1 MIDLQYENVLKLGEL
16 SKSMILQEQYKQL
29 ELQMRKEGVAY
40 IVRLLLLLVMN
51 AENEMMN
58 RMMVL

>member
-1 MIDLQYENVLKLGEL
+1 MKLGEL

>member
-1 MIDLQYENVLKLGEL
+1 MIDKQYENVLKLGEL
-16 SKSMILQEQYKQL
+16 STSMILQEQYKQL
-29 ELQMRKEGVAY
+29 ELQMRKEGVTY

>member
-1 MIDLQYENVLKLGEL
+1 
-16 SKSMILQEQYKQL
+16 MILQEQYKQL